1 MHVDDFRARGF
12 VGVAWREV
20 GPVSPSTS
28 DEELAKTFRQNYPD
42 ERELTR
48 AIWTSQLRRFLKEMQ
63 VGEGVVTYDPGRRQY
78 LIGSIESEPEWW
90 EQDLPHARKV
100 VWTEQALRDH
110 LSAYTRNALG
120 STASLSRLTTE
131 ASRELRRR
139 AVPLFSLDPVHVAA
153 ADDSEGRAGEQLLL
167 EETIQ
172 KSEEFVED
180 RLARLTP
187 PQFEELVGGL
197 MRAMGYRTR
206 YLGDGRGG
214 GARLQASPDGLG
226 LQPPRL
232 CVGVTHQPGTPL
244 GGADMRAF
252 LAERRGCEQVIYV
265 SSGGFGRE
273 ARQEIDKAGAPA
285 TLITLPQ
292 FRELLVQ
299 YYNQLED
306 GARQLLPLRHVYW
319 PVP

>member
-1 MHVDDFRARGF
+1 MEDFRARGY
-12 VGVAWREV
+12 VGLGWKEV
-20 GPVSPSTS
+20 GPVSPSTP
-28 DEELAKTFRQNYPD
+28 DDDLAGLFRRHYAE

-48 AIWTSQLRRFLKEMQ
+48 AIWTSQLRRFLKEMA
-63 VGEGVVTYDPGRRQY
+63 VNDGVVTYDPARRQY
-78 LIGSIESEPEWW
+78 LIGSLESEPEWW

-100 VWTEQALRDH
+100 SWTEQVLRDH

-139 AVPLFSLDPVHVAA
+139 AVPVFTLDPVHVAA
-153 ADDSEGRAGEQLLL
+153 ADDAEGRAGEQLLL
-167 EETIQ
+167 EETVQ
-172 KSEEFVED
+172 KSEEFIED
-180 RLARLTP
+180 RLARLSAA
-187 PQFEELVGGL
+187 QFEALVAGL

-214 GARLQASPDGLG
+214 GARLLASPDGLG

-232 CVGVTHQPGTPL
+232 CVGVAHLPGAPL

-252 LAERRGCEQVIYV
+252 LADRRACDQVLYV

-273 ARQEIDKAGAPA
+273 ARQEVEKAGVPA
-285 TLITLPQ
+285 TLISLPQ

-299 YYNQLED
+299 YYTSLDD

>member
-1 MHVDDFRARGF
+1 MHVEDFRARGY
-12 VGVAWREV
+12 VGLAWREV
-20 GPVSPSTS
+20 GPVSAATS
-28 DEELAKTFRQNYPD
+28 DEDLAREFRARYPD

-63 VGEGVVTYDPGRRQY
+63 VGEGVVTYDPARRHY
-78 LIGSIESEPEWW
+78 LLGSIESEPEWW

-100 VWTEQALRDH
+100 AWSDHVLRDH

-139 AVPLFSLDPVHVAA
+139 SVPLFTLDPVHVAP
-153 ADDSEGRAGEQLLL
+153 ADDSEARAGEQLLL
-167 EETIQ
+167 DETAQ
-172 KSEEFVED
+172 KSEEFIED
-180 RLARLTP
+180 RLARLSP
-187 PQFEELVGGL
+187 SQFEELVIGL

-214 GARLQASPDGLG
+214 GAWLQASPDGLG
-226 LQPPRL
+226 LLEPRI
-232 CVGVTHQPGTPL
+232 CVGVAHAPGTPL
-244 GGADMRAF
+244 TGSDMRQF
-252 LAERRGCEQVIYV
+252 LGERRPCGQVIYV

-273 ARQEIDKAGAPA
+273 ARQEVDKAGVTA

-292 FRELLVQ
+292 FR
-299 YYNQLED
+299 QLIVD
-306 GARQLLPLRHVYW
+306 HYADLDDRARQLLPLRRVYW